1 MTHTL
6 LLVDDEPFNLELMAE
21 QLEDAGYR
29 VATADSGEAGWALL
43 QNEENPQF
51 AAVLVDKMMPGMN
64 GFELLRRI
72 KQSPQLEFLPVV
84 MQTAVG
90 TAASI
95 QEGLSAG
102 AFYYLTKPFTRE
114 MLLAV
119 VSAAVSHWD
128 RHSHF
133 KALSEQQIDALLH
146 LNEATFRMRTYPEA
160 QNITSLLAHT
170 CPQPGK
176 VATGLFEL
184 LVNAIEHGNLGLS
197 YDEKTKLQHEGVWE
211 KVLEERLASSD
222 WGKRQVSVQFKRT
235 AERVDFVIADEGDGF
250 DWRPYTEHDPA
261 LIHSSHGRGIMIA
274 ERLAFDSIEYLDKGN
289 VVRATVYLTEKR
301 F

>member
-21 QLEDAGYR
+21 QLEDVGYQ
-29 VATADSGEAGWALL
+29 VVTADSGEAGWALL
-43 QNEENPQF
+43 QNEENRF

-72 KQSPQLEFLPVV
+72 KQSSELEFLPVV

-146 LNEATFRMRTYPEA
+146 LNDATFRMRTYQEA

-197 YDEKTKLQHEGVWE
+197 YDEKTRLQNDGVWE
-211 KVLEERLASSD
+211 KVLEERLASKA
-222 WGKRQVSVQFKRT
+222 WGHRQVSIQFKRT
-235 AERVDFVIADEGDGF
+235 DERVDFVIEDEGDGF
-250 DWRPYTEHDPA
+250 EWHPYTEHDPA
-261 LIHSSHGRGIMIA
+261 LIHQTHGRGIMIA
-274 ERLAFDSIEYLDKGN
+274 ERLAFDTLEYVGKGN
-289 VVRATVYLTEKR
+289 VVRASVFLTEKR
-301 F
+301 